1 MNFKDTPIRE
11 LREYAKTNGIPLQS
25 ATKKADIV
33 AILEAA
39 VPAETEP
46 LVFEAPAEDKPSV
59 VTAPTEDARAA
70 REQEEI
76 ARRLEDQEVDDN
88 KPTAQDEKVCVY
100 SERRYSSSK
109 LGKLD
114 LGYNIVKEN
123 LARYWVRLPDV
134 RIADAD
140 ELKRATDAG
149 IKPGELIGPKG
160 RRM

>member
-1 MNFKDTPIRE
+1 MNFNDMSIKA
-11 LREYAKTNGIPLQS
+11 LRAYAKENGIKLQS
-25 ATKKADIV
+25 ATKKSDIV
-33 AILEAA
+33 AILTEA
-39 VPAETEP
+39 
-46 LVFEAPAEDKPSV
+46 
-59 VTAPTEDARAA
+59 TEDTAVVENNVVASKAEQA
-70 REQEEI
+70 REREDL
-76 ARRLEDQEVDDN
+76 LEREVPDNTPKKNDQGVI
-88 KPTAQDEKVCVY
+88 VY

-140 ELKRATDAG
+140 ELRRATDAG

>member
-1 MNFKDTPIRE
+1 MNFNDMSIKA
-11 LREYAKTNGIPLQS
+11 LRAYAKENGIKLQS
-25 ATKKADIV
+25 ATKKSDIV
-33 AILEAA
+33 AILTEA
-39 VPAETEP
+39 
-46 LVFEAPAEDKPSV
+46 
-59 VTAPTEDARAA
+59 TEDTAVVENNVVASKAEQA
-70 REQEEI
+70 REREDL
-76 ARRLEDQEVDDN
+76 LEREVPDNTPKNNDQGVII
-88 KPTAQDEKVCVY
+88 Y

>member
-1 MNFKDTPIRE
+1 MNFNDMSIKA
-11 LREYAKTNGIPLQS
+11 LRAYAKENGIKLQS
-25 ATKKADIV
+25 ATKKSDIV
-33 AILEAA
+33 AILTEA
-39 VPAETEP
+39 
-46 LVFEAPAEDKPSV
+46 
-59 VTAPTEDARAA
+59 TEDTAVVENNVVASKAEQA
-70 REQEEI
+70 REREDL
-76 ARRLEDQEVDDN
+76 LEREVPDNTPKKSDQGVI
-88 KPTAQDEKVCVY
+88 VY

>member
-1 MNFKDTPIRE
+1 MNFNDMSIKA
-11 LREYAKTNGIPLQS
+11 LRAYAKENGIKLQS
-25 ATKKADIV
+25 ATKKSDIV
-33 AILEAA
+33 AILTEA
-39 VPAETEP
+39 
-46 LVFEAPAEDKPSV
+46 
-59 VTAPTEDARAA
+59 TEDTAVVENNVVASKAEQA
-70 REQEEI
+70 REREDL
-76 ARRLEDQEVDDN
+76 LEREVPDNTPKNNDQGVII
-88 KPTAQDEKVCVY
+88 Y

-140 ELKRATDAG
+140 ELRRATDAG
-149 IKPGELIGPKG
+149 VKPGELIGPKG

>member
-1 MNFKDTPIRE
+1 MNFNDMSIKA
-11 LREYAKTNGIPLQS
+11 LRAYAKENGIKLQS
-25 ATKKADIV
+25 ATKKSDIV
-33 AILEAA
+33 AILTEA
-39 VPAETEP
+39 
-46 LVFEAPAEDKPSV
+46 
-59 VTAPTEDARAA
+59 TEDTAVVENNVVASKAEQA
-70 REQEEI
+70 REREDL
-76 ARRLEDQEVDDN
+76 LEREVPDNTPKNDDQGVI
-88 KPTAQDEKVCVY
+88 VY

-114 LGYNIVKEN
+114 LGYNIVKED

>member
-1 MNFKDTPIRE
+1 MNFNDMSIKA
-11 LREYAKTNGIPLQS
+11 LRAYAKENGIKLQS
-25 ATKKADIV
+25 ATKKSDIV
-33 AILEAA
+33 AILTEA
-39 VPAETEP
+39 
-46 LVFEAPAEDKPSV
+46 
-59 VTAPTEDARAA
+59 TEDTAVVENNVVASKAEQA
-70 REQEEI
+70 REREDL
-76 ARRLEDQEVDDN
+76 LEREVPDNTPKKSDQGVI
-88 KPTAQDEKVCVY
+88 VY

-114 LGYNIVKEN
+114 LGYNIVKED

>member
-1 MNFKDTPIRE
+1 MNFNDMSIKA
-11 LREYAKTNGIPLQS
+11 LRAYAKENGIKLQS
-25 ATKKADIV
+25 ATKKSDIV
-33 AILEAA
+33 AILTEA
-39 VPAETEP
+39 
-46 LVFEAPAEDKPSV
+46 
-59 VTAPTEDARAA
+59 TEDTAVVENNVVASKAEQA
-70 REQEEI
+70 REREDL
-76 ARRLEDQEVDDN
+76 LEREVPDNTPKKNDQGVI
-88 KPTAQDEKVCVY
+88 VY

-140 ELKRATDAG
+140 ELRRATDAG
-149 IKPGELIGPKG
+149 VKPGELIGPKG

>member
-1 MNFKDTPIRE
+1 MNFNDMSIKA
-11 LREYAKTNGIPLQS
+11 LRAYAKENGIKLQS
-25 ATKKADIV
+25 ATKKSDIV
-33 AILEAA
+33 AILTEA
-39 VPAETEP
+39 
-46 LVFEAPAEDKPSV
+46 
-59 VTAPTEDARAA
+59 TEDTAVVENNVVASKAEQA
-70 REQEEI
+70 REREDL
-76 ARRLEDQEVDDN
+76 LEREVPDNTPKNNDQGVII
-88 KPTAQDEKVCVY
+88 Y

-140 ELKRATDAG
+140 ELRRATDAG

>member
-1 MNFKDTPIRE
+1 MNFNDMSIKA
-11 LREYAKTNGIPLQS
+11 LRAYAKENGIKLQS
-25 ATKKADIV
+25 ATKKSDIV
-33 AILEAA
+33 AILTEA
-39 VPAETEP
+39 
-46 LVFEAPAEDKPSV
+46 
-59 VTAPTEDARAA
+59 TEDTAVVENNVVASKAEQA
-70 REQEEI
+70 REREDL
-76 ARRLEDQEVDDN
+76 LEREVPDNTPKNNDQGVI
-88 KPTAQDEKVCVY
+88 VY

>member
-1 MNFKDTPIRE
+1 MNFNDMSIKA
-11 LREYAKTNGIPLQS
+11 LRAYAKENGIKLQS
-25 ATKKADIV
+25 ATKKSDIV
-33 AILEAA
+33 AILTEA
-39 VPAETEP
+39 
-46 LVFEAPAEDKPSV
+46 
-59 VTAPTEDARAA
+59 TEDTAVVENNVVASKAEQA
-70 REQEEI
+70 REREDL
-76 ARRLEDQEVDDN
+76 LEREVPDNTPKNDDQGVI
-88 KPTAQDEKVCVY
+88 VY

>member
-1 MNFKDTPIRE
+1 MNFNDMSIKA
-11 LREYAKTNGIPLQS
+11 LRAYAKENGIKLQS
-25 ATKKADIV
+25 ATKKSDIV
-33 AILEAA
+33 AILTEA
-39 VPAETEP
+39 
-46 LVFEAPAEDKPSV
+46 
-59 VTAPTEDARAA
+59 TEDTAVVENNVVASKAEQA
-70 REQEEI
+70 REREDL
-76 ARRLEDQEVDDN
+76 LEREVPDNTPQKNDQGVI
-88 KPTAQDEKVCVY
+88 VY

-140 ELKRATDAG
+140 ELRRATDAG
-149 IKPGELIGPKG
+149 VKPGELIGPKG

>member
-1 MNFKDTPIRE
+1 MNFNDMSIKA
-11 LREYAKTNGIPLQS
+11 LRAYAKENGIKLQS
-25 ATKKADIV
+25 ATKKSDIV
-33 AILEAA
+33 AILTEA
-39 VPAETEP
+39 
-46 LVFEAPAEDKPSV
+46 
-59 VTAPTEDARAA
+59 TEDTAVVENNVVASKAEQA
-70 REQEEI
+70 REREDL
-76 ARRLEDQEVDDN
+76 LEREVPDNTPKNNDQGVI
-88 KPTAQDEKVCVY
+88 VY

-140 ELKRATDAG
+140 ELRRATDAG
-149 IKPGELIGPKG
+149 VKPGELIGPKG

>member
-1 MNFKDTPIRE
+1 MNFNDMSIKA
-11 LREYAKTNGIPLQS
+11 LRAYAKENGIKLQS
-25 ATKKADIV
+25 ATKKSDIV
-33 AILEAA
+33 AILTEA
-39 VPAETEP
+39 
-46 LVFEAPAEDKPSV
+46 
-59 VTAPTEDARAA
+59 TEDTAVVENNVVASKAEQA
-70 REQEEI
+70 REREDL
-76 ARRLEDQEVDDN
+76 LEREVPDNTPKKNDQGVI
-88 KPTAQDEKVCVY
+88 VY